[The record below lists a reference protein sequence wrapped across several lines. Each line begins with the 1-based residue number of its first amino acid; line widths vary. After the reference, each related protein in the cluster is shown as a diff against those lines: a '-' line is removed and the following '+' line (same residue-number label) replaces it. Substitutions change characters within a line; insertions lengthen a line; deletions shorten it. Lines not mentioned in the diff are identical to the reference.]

1 MIENKKDYR
10 EYVLEDRKAL
20 GRVNRHFPLTL
31 FDMPLR
37 YQLALRR
44 AEYYNNCCKSF
55 WQKPFVLFFLLRHRI
70 LGNKCGYSIPLN
82 TCGKGLNLAHLGTV
96 VINAGAR
103 IGEYCRI
110 HVGVNIGTAAGEGN
124 AAPKIGNNV
133 YIAPGAKIFGPIEI
147 ADGIAIGANAVV
159 NKSFLTPNISIGG
172 IPAKQI
178 SDKGS
183 NGFLYTPKCKFTND
197 KK

>member
-1 MIENKKDYR
+1 MIKSKKDYR
-10 EYVLEDRKAL
+10 EYVREDRKAL
-20 GRVNRHFPLTL
+20 GRENRRWPLTL
-31 FDMPLR
+31 LDMPLR

-44 AEYYNNCCKSF
+44 AEYYNNCCTAF
-55 WQKPFVLFFLLRHRI
+55 WQKPFVLFFKLRHRI

-96 VINAGAR
+96 VINGGAK

-110 HVGVNIGTAAGEGN
+110 HVDVNIGTAAGYGD
-124 AAPKIGNNV
+124 AAPTIGDRV

-147 ADGIAIGANAVV
+147 ADDVVIGANAVV
-159 NKSFLTPNISIGG
+159 NKSFTTPNISIAGV
-172 IPAKQI
+172 PAKQI

-183 NGFLYTPKCKFTND
+183 AGLLYAPKE
-197 KK
+197 